1 MKNKWKKML
10 GILLFA
16 CFVIGMITL
25 VNGKRKQE
33 DSLYVKIQ
41 SEDIE
46 QITKTESDCYIWV
59 TSETCASCKKL
70 KNDMLEVKKESS
82 FLDKKVIYGID
93 LDSMPEGSDALLAKY
108 GKEGVPFIVHYID
121 GQPKEILYED
131 ITKDDI
137 YHFFQ
142 EKDSKQKL
150 ELVYFYSPTCSSCK
164 KISDYL
170 LAYSKTQKNL
180 KILKYNIV
188 SVENKSLLNG
198 YCEEYGVEPEFVGTV
213 PIIFVRNS
221 YFYEEASIKKN
232 LEDVVEDE
240 SLGET
245 KQVGEQVSYLNQDQ
259 KVVRDMDVLKLV
271 GAAFLNGLNPCSLSM
286 FFFLLMLLEADSKKV
301 LPVGIAF
308 CIGKFIS
315 MLLLGTVLY
324 QVMSQIHSS
333 ILVKVIHIVL
343 SLLLLLLGVLNLNDY
358 AAIKKDDLGGI
369 KAQLPEKVRGIN
381 HRLIKENVKRFLN
394 SKYFVL
400 SGLILGAVIGF
411 TEFLCAGQIY
421 LLSIVT
427 IIQADAAYF
436 LQAFWYLSLY
446 SFICMLPLLF
456 FVFLVS
462 FGKKTS
468 VLALFVSE
476 KTHWVKLTY
485 AVLFLVAGIMMLLQ
499 QFAG

>member
-1 MKNKWKKML
+1 
-10 GILLFA
+10 
-16 CFVIGMITL
+16 
-25 VNGKRKQE
+25 
-33 DSLYVKIQ
+33 
-41 SEDIE
+41 
-46 QITKTESDCYIWV
+46 
-59 TSETCASCKKL
+59 
-70 KNDMLEVKKESS
+70 
-82 FLDKKVIYGID
+82 
-93 LDSMPEGSDALLAKY
+93 
-108 GKEGVPFIVHYID
+108 
-121 GQPKEILYED
+121 
-131 ITKDDI
+131 
-137 YHFFQ
+137 
-142 EKDSKQKL
+142 
-150 ELVYFYSPTCSSCK
+150 
-164 KISDYL
+164 
-170 LAYSKTQKNL
+170 
-180 KILKYNIV
+180 
-188 SVENKSLLNG
+188 
-198 YCEEYGVEPEFVGTV
+198 
-213 PIIFVRNS
+213 
-221 YFYEEASIKKN
+221 
-232 LEDVVEDE
+232 
-240 SLGET
+240 
-245 KQVGEQVSYLNQDQ
+245 
-259 KVVRDMDVLKLV
+259 
-271 GAAFLNGLNPCSLSM
+271 
-286 FFFLLMLLEADSKKV
+286 
-301 LPVGIAF
+301 
-308 CIGKFIS
+308 

-427 IIQADAAYF
+427 IIHVDAAYF

-485 AVLFLVAGIMMLLQ
+485 AVLFLVTGIMMLLQ